1 MKKKILLGLVLIL
14 CCFTG
19 CSSNGSS
26 EKDDNNPPEIKMSDI
41 DWSVKRG
48 IIDDERKLAFSCKN
62 NTDYTIMYIKLTF
75 TRKDSVSDQEMLN
88 GFKQYE
94 NDDYSKNDIKKINI
108 VTESYRFVKSGQ
120 KSNNI
125 SCGADDG
132 LWTDVTQDQYN
143 LMTLDNA
150 IIKVIKNR
158 KFYTFNY
165 DFKNKDM
172 VLDDSNS
179 DINIYQWSSN
189 DMAKKTAKP
198 NFDCVVVNSD
208 DNAYFSFNG
217 YGSSR
222 RQFEAYVE
230 KATTTAAKKVTTTV
244 KKKDTQTSG
253 IRPRI
258 KKAIDSYEKVMDSY
272 CEFMK
277 KYNKSS
283 DTSSMIKDYADY
295 MEKYSDAVE
304 KFQKIKNDNLN
315 SDELSYYTEI
325 QVRVTKKLADIQ

>member
-1 MKKKILLGLVLIL
+1 
-14 CCFTG
+14 
-19 CSSNGSS
+19 
-26 EKDDNNPPEIKMSDI
+26 
-41 DWSVKRG
+41 
-48 IIDDERKLAFSCKN
+48 
-62 NTDYTIMYIKLTF
+62 
-75 TRKDSVSDQEMLN
+75 
-88 GFKQYE
+88 
-94 NDDYSKNDIKKINI
+94 
-108 VTESYRFVKSGQ
+108 
-120 KSNNI
+120 
-125 SCGADDG
+125 
-132 LWTDVTQDQYN
+132 
-143 LMTLDNA
+143 MTPDNA

-172 VLDDSNS
+172 MLDDSNS
-179 DINIYQWSSN
+179 DINIYQWSSS
-189 DMAKKTAKP
+189 DMVKKTVKP

-208 DNAYFSFNG
+208 DNDYFSFHG
-217 YGSSR
+217 YGVSR

-230 KATTTAAKKVTTTV
+230 KVTTAV

-315 SDELSYYTEI
+315 NDELSYYTEI